1 MLSDTFN
8 ISFQTQIL
16 AMALR
21 NPYFLP
27 LYGDIFKTTIF
38 DTQYHKD
45 ICLWVNE
52 FYVKYKTL
60 PSRKSMNRILKSKVP
75 SSNPLRQ
82 GYKSLLTRV
91 FEMDISDA
99 DFVKDQLIQAVKFQN
114 VKSALLTMTGQ
125 LDRAEFEML
134 TPTLE
139 KALKV
144 GQGVGDLGLEL
155 KKDMEPTVLRFGV
168 LEQPISTGFTE
179 LEKAVGGLYSGEE
192 TVIVSPPN
200 KGKTTLLGNLAYGAA
215 RHGATVMYYTLEIG
229 SERMLCRFYA
239 NMAKVK
245 TKDLTDELPKLRR
258 SIKRFR
264 VSTEGT
270 VYVKFFPA
278 RAASV
283 ETIRNHLSMARGYD
297 LVPSTVIIDYAQLL
311 RPSAEAR
318 QQRLRGDEIL
328 RMIYEDLR
336 SMADE
341 FNLHVITGSQSKRNT
356 LYADII
362 DLDDIGESW
371 GIAQTA
377 DSIVAMCQSWEEQES
392 KVLRLFVAKA
402 RNETRAKFVNCRAD
416 FNHLSVREISI
427 EAYVREMRAHGY
439 PVANDGRFTTGR
451 RERAAARSAS
461 EQDDE
466 LGEHYQE

>member
-16 AMALR
+16 AMAIR

-27 LYGDIFKTTIF
+27 LYGDIFKPSIF

-45 ICLWVNE
+45 ICSWVNE
-52 FYVKYKTL
+52 FYEKYKTV
-60 PSRKSMNRILKSKVP
+60 PGRKSMNRILKSKVP

-82 GYKSLLTRV
+82 GYKALLTRV
-91 FEMDISDA
+91 YEMDISDA
-99 DFVKDQLIQAVKFQN
+99 DFVRDQLIQAVKFQN
-114 VKSALLTMTGQ
+114 VKSALSMMTGQ

-134 TPTLE
+134 QPTLD

-168 LEQPISTGFTE
+168 LEHPVSTGFTE
-179 LEKAVGGLYSGEE
+179 LEKAIGGLYPGEE

-200 KGKTTLLGNLAYGAA
+200 KGKTTLLGNLAYGMA
-215 RHGATVMYYTLEIG
+215 RQGSTVMYYTLEIG
-229 SERMLCRFYA
+229 AERMLCRFYA
-239 NMAKVK
+239 NMAKVE
-245 TKDLTDELPKLRR
+245 TKHLQDEMPRLRR
-258 SIKRFR
+258 SVKRFK

-283 ETIRNHLSMARGYD
+283 ETIRNHISMARGYD
-297 LVPSTVIIDYAQLL
+297 IIPSAVIIDYAQLL
-311 RPSAEAR
+311 RPSAEAK
-318 QQRLRGDEIL
+318 QLRLRGDEIL

-336 SMADE
+336 AMANE

-371 GIAQTA
+371 GIAATA
-377 DSIVAMCQSWEEQES
+377 DSIAAMCQSWEEQEA
-392 KVLRLFVAKA
+392 KVLRLYVAKA
-402 RNETRAKFVNCRAD
+402 RNETRGRFVNCKAN
-416 FNHLSVREISI
+416 FNHLNIKEISL
-427 EAYVREMRAHGY
+427 EAYVRDMRAQGY
-439 PVANDGRFTTGR
+439 PVSPDGRFTTGR
-451 RERAAARSAS
+451 RERAAARSTA
-461 EQDDE
+461 EQDSE
-466 LGEHYQE
+466 LGQHYQE